1 MTEPVAVTAESD
13 RDVTVEIDS
22 AIARGLYSN
31 LVLVNRSRTE
41 LTIDFAYMQPDDRAV
56 VQARIILAPSNARE
70 LVELLTR
77 QLEVEDAELRPPRR

>member
-1 MTEPVAVTAESD
+1 MTEPVVVTAESD

-77 QLEVEDAELRPPRR
+77 QLEVEDDELRSPRR

>member
-1 MTEPVAVTAESD
+1 MTESAAVSTETD
-13 RDVTVEIDS
+13 RDVTVEIDA
-22 AIARGLYSN
+22 AIARGAYSN

-41 LTIDFAYMQPDDRAV
+41 ITIDFAYMQPDDRAI

-77 QLEVEDAELRPPRR
+77 QLDADDAPR

>member
-1 MTEPVAVTAESD
+1 MTEPVAPPAGAD
-13 RDVTVEIDS
+13 RDITIEIDP
-22 AIARGLYSN
+22 AIARGAYSN

-56 VQARIILAPSNARE
+56 VQARIILAPANARE

-77 QLEVEDAELRPPRR
+77 QLAAEG

>member
-1 MTEPVAVTAESD
+1 VTGPGAQPADAD
-13 RDVTVEIDS
+13 RDITVEIDP
-22 AIARGLYSN
+22 AIARGAYSN

-56 VQARIILAPSNARE
+56 VQARIILAPANARE

-77 QLEVEDAELRPPRR
+77 QLAAQE

>member
-1 MTEPVAVTAESD
+1 MTEPLVASTDAD

-22 AIARGLYSN
+22 AIARGAYSN

-41 LTIDFAYMQPDDRAV
+41 ITIDFAYMQPDDRAI

-70 LVELLTR
+70 LVALLTR
-77 QLEVEDAELRPPRR
+77 QLDADDAPR